1 MKISDKSCGDKTKSK
16 DVPNGKGIF
25 PVPSMC
31 AHACTRAPFTLLLLG
46 GYVYYT
52 RVKWLHA
59 SGPLISPIHH
69 RVAEKKSN
77 NIACTATFT
86 RVYARE
92 IARSPVPRDDPQTY
106 GSTRSCSILQKIRE
120 IRADGNQRGMKR
132 ERKEKKKENGTRRI
146 QRARFQWDYSY
157 PLTDEFITIEDCT
170 RETMEVEHSI
180 EIE

>member
-1 MKISDKSCGDKTKSK
+1 M
-16 DVPNGKGIF
+16 
-25 PVPSMC
+25 
-31 AHACTRAPFTLLLLG
+31 HTRAPFTLLLG

-59 SGPLISPIHH
+59 SDPLISAIHH

-106 GSTRSCSILQKIRE
+106 ESTRSCSILEKIRE
-120 IRADGNQRGMKR
+120 IRAGGKKR
-132 ERKEKKKENGTRRI
+132 DEKEEKKKKRNDENFE
-146 QRARFQWDYSY
+146 QDFN
-157 PLTDEFITIEDCT
+157 
-170 RETMEVEHSI
+170 ETHCP
-180 EIE
+180 